1 MNDHSAAKPEV
12 RYLFPVPVLQTT
24 LANADA
30 LNAKLREIIINR
42 RAGSGGVQRSN
53 ILGWHSD
60 SEMLRWGGE
69 PAKTLAL
76 ETLKVCAS
84 RTDDVGMRNNV
95 PRYEFGIEMWANI
108 SPAGAS
114 NQAHTHPG
122 ALWSA
127 VYYVDDGGDGEA
139 ALVLHDPNYP
149 LNRMYAPDLQFVGD
163 DNARFPTTE
172 TIAPTP
178 GRLVVFPS
186 WLSHAVKPS
195 KGPGERISI
204 AMNVMTVP
212 ARPAPQAGA

>member
-1 MNDHSAAKPEV
+1 MNDHKAADPEISF
-12 RYLFPVPVLQTT
+12 LFPTPVMVTS
-24 LANADA
+24 LANAA
-30 LNAKLREIIINR
+30 TLNAQLKQVIVAR
-42 RAGSGGVQRSN
+42 RAESSGVQRSN

-69 PAKTLAL
+69 ASKTLAL
-76 ETLKVCAS
+76 ETLQLCAS
-84 RTDDVGMRNNV
+84 RTDDVGMRGGV

-108 SPAGAS
+108 SPPGAS

-127 VYYVDDGGDGEA
+127 VYYVDDGGDAAA

-149 LNRMYAPDLQFVGD
+149 TNRMYAPDLQFVGA
-163 DNARFPTTE
+163 NGERLPTSQMFE
-172 TIAPTP
+172 PAP

-204 AMNVMTVP
+204 AMNVTTVP
-212 ARPAPQAGA
+212 ARNIPRTGA